1 MRSTCSECSE
11 DRNKDRNI
19 GTQSIFHASPFPR
32 TRATHQ
38 FSSLAFDCFLIM
50 AYSLAQ
56 LDFSLAFVGYFI
68 PPRPRRQSTDHT
80 NFCHESYS
88 RREKTTML
96 DPSNFQFTSIAIAN
110 ANQHDRST
118 SNTSNKTT
126 ERRDGKILQKTER
139 DQQSTRGETR
149 SPVRKPRELL

>member
-32 TRATHQ
+32 TRATHH
-38 FSSLAFDCFLIM
+38 FSSLAFDCFLII

-80 NFCHESYS
+80 NFCHVIKQTRVNNDAGSVQFPIHLHRNRKRKS
-88 RREKTTML
+88 TR
-96 DPSNFQFTSIAIAN
+96 SINFQYKQQN
-110 ANQHDRST
+110 HG
-118 SNTSNKTT
+118 KK
-126 ERRDGKILQKTER
+126 RRKNPTKD
-139 DQQSTRGETR
+139 
-149 SPVRKPRELL
+149 